1 LGNAAVSCRSNR
13 DVTQVTAFHL
23 AALPGQPV
31 TKENSVCAFTQ
42 KVRKFADMMIPLGHE
57 VVIYGDQEHSSMAE
71 HVACY
76 PDCDPPPFTPD
87 AWEPFNAAA
96 VKEIRKRAKAGDVL
110 GLMGG
115 LCQTS
120 LVQAFP
126 EMYPVEY
133 GIGYGGCFAPYK
145 VFESYAW
152 MHTCY
157 GQQRG
162 SNAADGSFYD
172 AVIPAYFEP
181 EDFPENT
188 GGGDY
193 LLYVGR
199 LTQRKGIEIVTE
211 TAKRLGMPLKL
222 AGAGDWVPEYGEAL
236 GNVKPVE
243 RGELMAGAKA
253 LICPTIYVEPFGC
266 IAVEAQLC
274 GTPVISTDW
283 GAFTETVRQG
293 ISGWRCRRLGEFM
306 WAVENADTLD
316 KAAIR
321 QHAQATWSLEAVA
334 PRYDHYFRHLKTLE
348 GDGWYA
354 DSLTAPVELANG

>member
-1 LGNAAVSCRSNR
+1 
-13 DVTQVTAFHL
+13 
-23 AALPGQPV
+23 
-31 TKENSVCAFTQ
+31 
-42 KVRKFADMMIPLGHE
+42 
-57 VVIYGDQEHSSMAE
+57 
-71 HVACY
+71 
-76 PDCDPPPFTPD
+76 
-87 AWEPFNAAA
+87 
-96 VKEIRKRAKAGDVL
+96 
-110 GLMGG
+110 MGG
-115 LCQTS
+115 HCQAS
-120 LVQAFP
+120 LVASLP
-126 EMYPVEY
+126 AMYPVEY

>member
-1 LGNAAVSCRSNR
+1 M
-13 DVTQVTAFHL
+13 TTFHL
-23 AALPGQPV
+23 PALPGQPI

-76 PDCDPPPFTPD
+76 PECDPPPFNAD

-96 VKEIRKRAKAGDVL
+96 IKEIRKRAKAGDVL

-115 LCQTS
+115 LCQVS

-133 GIGYGGCFAPYK
+133 GIGYAGCFAPYK

-162 SNAADGSFYD
+162 TDAADGSFYD

-293 ISGWRCRRLGEFM
+293 VSGWRCRRLGEFM

-321 QHAQATWSLEAVA
+321 RHAQATWSLEAVGS
-334 PRYDHYFRHLKTLE
+334 RYDHYFRHLKTLE
-348 GDGWYA
+348 GEGWYA

>member
-1 LGNAAVSCRSNR
+1 MR
-13 DVTQVTAFHL
+13 FHL

-31 TKENSVCAFTQ
+31 TKANSVCAFTQ
-42 KVRKFADMMIPLGHE
+42 KVRKFADMMVPLGHE
-57 VVIYGDQEHSSMAE
+57 VTIYGDEEHSHGGD

-76 PDCDPPPFTPD
+76 PSSEPPEFTAE
-87 AWEPFNAAA
+87 AWEPFNTSAA
-96 VKEIRKRAKAGDVL
+96 VEIEKRAEPGDIL

-115 LCQTS
+115 HCQAS
-120 LVQAFP
+120 LVASLP
-126 EMYPVEY
+126 ALYPVEY

>member
-1 LGNAAVSCRSNR
+1 M
-13 DVTQVTAFHL
+13 TAFHL

-76 PDCDPPPFTPD
+76 PDCDPPPFTAD

-96 VKEIRKRAKAGDVL
+96 IKEIRKRAKAGDVL

-115 LCQTS
+115 LCQAS

-162 SNAADGSFYD
+162 SNEADGSFYD

-181 EDFPENT
+181 EDFPENA

-293 ISGWRCRRLGEFM
+293 VSGWRCRRLGEFM

-334 PRYDHYFRHLKTLE
+334 PRYDHYFQHLKTLE

-354 DSLTAPVELANG
+354 DSLAAPVELANG

>member
-1 LGNAAVSCRSNR
+1 MR
-13 DVTQVTAFHL
+13 FHL

-31 TKENSVCAFTQ
+31 TKANSVCAFTQ
-42 KVRKFADMMIPLGHE
+42 KVRKFADMMVPLGHE
-57 VVIYGDQEHSSMAE
+57 VTIYGDEEHSHGGD

-76 PDCDPPPFTPD
+76 PSSEPPEFTAE
-87 AWEPFNAAA
+87 AWEPFNTSAA
-96 VKEIRKRAKAGDVL
+96 VEIEKRAEPGDIL

-115 LCQTS
+115 HCQAS
-120 LVQAFP
+120 LVASLP
-126 EMYPVEY
+126 ALYPVEY

-162 SNAADGSFYD
+162 SNTADGSFYD

-188 GGGDY
+188 GGGEY

-199 LTQRKGIEIVTE
+199 LTQRKGLEIVTE
-211 TAKRLGMPLKL
+211 TARRLGMPLKI
-222 AGAGDWVPEYGEAL
+222 AGAGEYQPDYGELL
-236 GNVKPVE
+236 GNVGPVE
-243 RGELMAGAKA
+243 RGELMAGAHA
-253 LICPTIYVEPFGC
+253 LICPTTYIEPFGC

-283 GAFTETVRQG
+283 GAFTETVEQG
-293 ISGWRCRRLGEFM
+293 VTGWRCRRLGEFI

-316 KAAIR
+316 RDLIR
-321 QHAQATWSLEAVA
+321 RRARATWSLEAIA
-334 PRYDHYFRHLKTLE
+334 PLYDHYFNHLKTLD
-348 GDGWYA
+348 GDGWYDA
-354 DSLTAPVELANG
+354 KPSSPMEVPFAAT

>member
-76 PDCDPPPFTPD
+76 PDCDPPLFTPD

-96 VKEIRKRAKAGDVL
+96 AREIGKRAKAGDVL

-115 LCQTS
+115 LCQAS

-199 LTQRKGIEIVTE
+199 LTQRKGIEVVTE

-253 LICPTIYVEPFGC
+253 LICPTIYIEPFGC

-354 DSLTAPVELANG
+354 DSLAAPVELANG

>member
-1 LGNAAVSCRSNR
+1 MR
-13 DVTQVTAFHL
+13 FHL

-31 TKENSVCAFTQ
+31 TKANSVCAFTQ
-42 KVRKFADMMIPLGHE
+42 KVRKFADMMVPLGHE
-57 VVIYGDQEHSSMAE
+57 VTIYGDEEHSHGGD

-76 PDCDPPPFTPD
+76 PSSEPPEFTAE
-87 AWEPFNAAA
+87 AWEPFNTSAA
-96 VKEIRKRAKAGDVL
+96 VEIEKRAEPGDIL

-115 LCQTS
+115 HCQAS
-120 LVQAFP
+120 LVASLP
-126 EMYPVEY
+126 AMYPVEY

>member
-1 LGNAAVSCRSNR
+1 M
-13 DVTQVTAFHL
+13 TAFHL

-76 PDCDPPPFTPD
+76 PDCDPPPFTAD

-96 VKEIRKRAKAGDVL
+96 IKEIRKRAKAGDVL

-115 LCQTS
+115 LCQAS

-162 SNAADGSFYD
+162 SNEADGSFYD

-199 LTQRKGIEIVTE
+199 LTQRKGIEVVTE

-253 LICPTIYVEPFGC
+253 LICPTIYIEPFGC

-334 PRYDHYFRHLKTLE
+334 PRYDHYFQHLKTLE

-354 DSLTAPVELANG
+354 DSLAAPVELANG